1 MASIDVSIL
10 LDKTRRSCQILRIS
24 EKRYSEKRHS
34 EKRRSATTASYV
46 ERVNSA
52 IDYIVSHLEQPLRL
66 REISRAAKLS
76 PFHFHR
82 VFQSLVGATPAD
94 FVKRRRLEKAL
105 GLMSGPRLPSL
116 TSIAQACG
124 FSSPSDFSRSF
135 KQHYGVAPRAFD
147 IAAWRDAHR
156 ERLEAIVLDQSVFH
170 RLASLPPRQNP
181 DKFRVRIRDI
191 PARSVAYIRVV
202 RPYQGD
208 GVVRAIER
216 LVAWAERHGFADG
229 QWLGYQW
236 ENPEITSLDD
246 CQYYV
251 AVEAAGFTP
260 KGEIGRTRFAPMIVA
275 EIEIRGDLELELRA
289 LQWLYGAWL
298 PRSGYVPDD
307 HPGFEA
313 WIGRPFA
320 HGFEHFEIRVQLPVR
335 RP

>member
-1 MASIDVSIL
+1 VAEPASIDVSIL
-10 LDKTRRSCQILRIS
+10 LDKKRRSCQILRIS
-24 EKRYSEKRHS
+24 EKRHGEKHH
-34 EKRRSATTASYV
+34 SATTAGYV

-52 IDYIVSHLEQPLRL
+52 IDYIASHLDRPLRL
-66 REISRAAKLS
+66 REISRAARLS

-82 VFQSLVGATPAD
+82 VFQSLVGVTPAD

-105 GLMSGPRLPSL
+105 GLMSGSRATSL
-116 TSIAQACG
+116 TSIARACG

-156 ERLEAIVLDQSVFH
+156 DQLEAVVHNSGCQRLE
-170 RLASLPPRQNP
+170 RLPPRQNP
-181 DKFRVRIRDI
+181 DQFRVRIRDI

-208 GVVRAIER
+208 GVVRAVER
-216 LVAWAERHGFADG
+216 LVAWADRHGFADG

-260 KGEIGRTRFAPMIVA
+260 KGEIGRARFAPMIVA

-298 PRSGYVPDD
+298 PRSGYVPDE

-320 HGFEHFEIRVQLPVR
+320 HGFERFEIRVQLPVR

>member
-1 MASIDVSIL
+1 MASIDVRIL
-10 LDKTRRSCQILRIS
+10 LGKTQRSCQILRIS
-24 EKRYSEKRHS
+24 EKRHGERRRN

-52 IDYIVSHLEQPLRL
+52 IDYIVSHLDQPLRL
-66 REISRAAKLS
+66 REIARAARLS

-82 VFQSLVGATPAD
+82 VFQMLVGATPAD

-105 GLMSGPRLPSL
+105 GLMSDSRATSL
-116 TSIAQACG
+116 TSIAHACG

-135 KQHYGVAPRAFD
+135 KQHYGMAPRAFD
-147 IAAWRDAHR
+147 IDAWRGAHR
-156 ERLEAIVLDQSVFH
+156 DQLEANVHDQSGGR

-191 PARSVAYIRVV
+191 PARTVAYIRVL

-208 GVVRAIER
+208 GVVRAVER
-216 LVAWAERHGFADG
+216 LVAWADRHGLGDG

-260 KGEIGRTRFAPMIVA
+260 RGEIGRTRFAPMIVA
-275 EIEIRGDLELELRA
+275 EIEIRGDLALELRA
-289 LQWLYGAWL
+289 LQWLYGTWL